1 MYTHHNK
8 NGSTYSVE
16 IRTAGG
22 IIRVPCET
30 LDEAQ
35 EIRES
40 VFDAGLSCLIKGLP
54 SYHAYAG
61 FGAVDDVAVLPE
73 VED

>member
-35 EIRES
+35 EI
-40 VFDAGLSCLIKGLP
+40 
-54 SYHAYAG
+54 
-61 FGAVDDVAVLPE
+61 
-73 VED
+73 